1 MLTGK
6 QKRYLRALA
15 VDIEPIFQVGKGGLS
30 TNLFRQLDDALE
42 ARELIK
48 VRVLNNSDLSPQEAA
63 VEIGVRTRSHVVQ
76 VIGRN
81 MVFFRQSQKKPALEL
96 P

>member
-15 VDIEPIFQVGKGGLS
+15 VGIEPIFQVGKGGLS

-48 VRVLNNSDLSPQEAA
+48 VRVLSNSDLTPQDAA
-63 VEIGVRTRSHVVQ
+63 VEIGTWTKSEVVQ

-81 MVFFRQSQKKPALEL
+81 MVFFRQSQKKPVLEL